1 MEEDYRQTPE
11 LDISR
16 ESGIEKPTPV
26 IKVIGVGGGGNNA
39 INHMYRQ
46 DISDVSFVVCN
57 TDAQA
62 LKCSPVPNKLLIGPN
77 TTKGQ
82 GAGNVPEVARAAA
95 EESANEIAELF
106 KDGTSM
112 VFVTAGM
119 GGGTGT
125 GAAPVVARIAR
136 ENDILTVGIVT
147 IPFLFEGEKKIL
159 KALNGADEMS
169 KYVDALLVI
178 NNERLT
184 DIYGDLDF
192 SNGFAKADDIL
203 SIAAQSISEIIT
215 VNGKINLDLN
225 DVSTTLKDGG
235 VALIS
240 RGYGEGEN
248 RITKAIQDALN
259 SPLLRNRDIEGSKKI
274 LFNIYYNPNDTEKPF
289 KMSEL
294 NEFTS
299 FMNQFSD
306 MDVIWGV
313 SYDETLGSKVRITI
327 LASGFS
333 VTITDDKEFR
343 TQPAESTETSAQTTT
358 NEVQRIAEE
367 YGSDKV
373 NAQRQQQARAR
384 YIILTPDQFDK
395 EDVLAIFERYPT
407 YNRDSKVKDLI
418 REASKNSNDGA
429 GDNFH
434 VSDPATIVFNP

>member
-235 VALIS
+235 VALLS

-429 GDNFH
+429 GDNLH
-434 VSDPATIVFNP
+434 VSDPATIVF

>member
-235 VALIS
+235 VAIIS

-429 GDNFH
+429 GDNLH
-434 VSDPATIVFNP
+434 VSDPATIVF

>member
-16 ESGIEKPTPV
+16 ESGIGKPTPV

-429 GDNFH
+429 GDNLH
-434 VSDPATIVFNP
+434 VSDPATIVF

>member
-1 MEEDYRQTPE
+1 
-11 LDISR
+11 
-16 ESGIEKPTPV
+16 V

-429 GDNFH
+429 GDNLH
-434 VSDPATIVFNP
+434 VSDPATIVF

>member
-1 MEEDYRQTPE
+1 M
-11 LDISR
+11 DISR

-384 YIILTPDQFDK
+384 YIILTPDQFDT

-429 GDNFH
+429 GDNLH
-434 VSDPATIVFNP
+434 VSDPATIVF

>member
-384 YIILTPDQFDK
+384 YIILTPDPFDK

-429 GDNFH
+429 GDNLH
-434 VSDPATIVFNP
+434 VSDPATIVF

>member
-125 GAAPVVARIAR
+125 GAAPVVARIAL

-429 GDNFH
+429 GDNLH
-434 VSDPATIVFNP
+434 VSDPATIVF

>member
-429 GDNFH
+429 GDNLH
-434 VSDPATIVFNP
+434 VSYPATIVF

>member
-418 REASKNSNDGA
+418 REASKNSNDGV
-429 GDNFH
+429 GDNLH
-434 VSDPATIVFNP
+434 GSDPATIVF

>member
-119 GGGTGT
+119 VGGTGT

-418 REASKNSNDGA
+418 REASKNSNDGV
-429 GDNFH
+429 GDNLH
-434 VSDPATIVFNP
+434 VSDPATIVF

>member
-16 ESGIEKPTPV
+16 ERGIEKPTPV

-429 GDNFH
+429 GDNLH
-434 VSDPATIVFNP
+434 VSDPATIVF

>member
-26 IKVIGVGGGGNNA
+26 IKVIGGNNA

-384 YIILTPDQFDK
+384 YITLTPDQFDK

-429 GDNFH
+429 GDNLH
-434 VSDPATIVFNP
+434 VSDPATIVF

>member
-178 NNERLT
+178 NNDRLT

-429 GDNFH
+429 GDNLH
-434 VSDPATIVFNP
+434 VSDPATIVF

>member
-192 SNGFAKADDIL
+192 STGFAKADDIL

-429 GDNFH
+429 GDNLH
-434 VSDPATIVFNP
+434 VSDPATIVF

>member
-395 EDVLAIFERYPT
+395 EDVFAIFERYPT

-429 GDNFH
+429 GDNLH
-434 VSDPATIVFNP
+434 VSDPATIVF

>member
-373 NAQRQQQARAR
+373 NAQRQQQGRAR

-429 GDNFH
+429 GDNLH
-434 VSDPATIVFNP
+434 VSDPATIVF

>member
-1 MEEDYRQTPE
+1 M
-11 LDISR
+11 
-16 ESGIEKPTPV
+16 
-26 IKVIGVGGGGNNA
+26 
-39 INHMYRQ
+39 
-46 DISDVSFVVCN
+46 
-57 TDAQA
+57 
-62 LKCSPVPNKLLIGPN
+62 
-77 TTKGQ
+77 
-82 GAGNVPEVARAAA
+82 
-95 EESANEIAELF
+95 
-106 KDGTSM
+106 
-112 VFVTAGM
+112 
-119 GGGTGT
+119 
-125 GAAPVVARIAR
+125 
-136 ENDILTVGIVT
+136 
-147 IPFLFEGEKKIL
+147 
-159 KALNGADEMS
+159 
-169 KYVDALLVI
+169 
-178 NNERLT
+178 
-184 DIYGDLDF
+184 
-192 SNGFAKADDIL
+192 
-203 SIAAQSISEIIT
+203 
-215 VNGKINLDLN
+215 
-225 DVSTTLKDGG
+225 
-235 VALIS
+235 ALIS

-373 NAQRQQQARAR
+373 NAQRQQQARVR

-429 GDNFH
+429 GDNLH
-434 VSDPATIVFNP
+434 VSDPATIVF

>member
-1 MEEDYRQTPE
+1 MEEEYRQTPE
-11 LDISR
+11 VDMSR

-429 GDNFH
+429 GDNLH
-434 VSDPATIVFNP
+434 VSDPATIVF

>member
-1 MEEDYRQTPE
+1 MKPEDNF
-11 LDISR
+11 
-16 ESGIEKPTPV
+16 SGGIAFDFPASKPSI

-429 GDNFH
+429 GDNLH
-434 VSDPATIVFNP
+434 VSDPATIVF

>member
-407 YNRDSKVKDLI
+407 YNRDSTV
-418 REASKNSNDGA
+418 
-429 GDNFH
+429 
-434 VSDPATIVFNP
+434 

>member
-418 REASKNSNDGA
+418 REAATNSNDGA
-429 GDNFH
+429 GDNLH
-434 VSDPATIVFNP
+434 VSDPATIVF

>member
-407 YNRDSKVKDLI
+407 YNHDSKVKDLI

-429 GDNFH
+429 GDNLH
-434 VSDPATIVFNP
+434 VSDPATIVF

>member
-1 MEEDYRQTPE
+1 M
-11 LDISR
+11 DISR

-429 GDNFH
+429 GDNLH
-434 VSDPATIVFNP
+434 VSDPATIVF

>member
-429 GDNFH
+429 GDNLH
-434 VSDPATIVFNP
+434 ISDPATIVF

>member
-46 DISDVSFVVCN
+46 DVSDVSFVVRN

-225 DVSTTLKDGG
+225 DVRTTLKDGG

-429 GDNFH
+429 GDNLH
-434 VSDPATIVFNP
+434 VSDPATIVF

>member
-333 VTITDDKEFR
+333 VTITDDREFG
-343 TQPAESTETSAQTTT
+343 TQPAVSTETSTQTTT

-429 GDNFH
+429 GDNLH
-434 VSDPATIVFNP
+434 VSDPATIVF

>member
-384 YIILTPDQFDK
+384 YIILTPDHFDK
-395 EDVLAIFERYPT
+395 EYVLAIFERYPT

-429 GDNFH
+429 GDNLH
-434 VSDPATIVFNP
+434 VSDPATIVF

>member
-26 IKVIGVGGGGNNA
+26 IKVIGVGGSGNKA

-429 GDNFH
+429 GDNLH
-434 VSDPATIVFNP
+434 VSDPATIVF

>member
-333 VTITDDKEFR
+333 VTITDDKDFR

-358 NEVQRIAEE
+358 NAVQRIAEE

-429 GDNFH
+429 GDNLH
-434 VSDPATIVFNP
+434 VSDPATIVF

>member
-418 REASKNSNDGA
+418 RKASKNSNDGA
-429 GDNFH
+429 GDNLH
-434 VSDPATIVFNP
+434 VSDPATIVF

>member
-274 LFNIYYNPNDTEKPF
+274 LFNIYNNPNDTEKPF

-429 GDNFH
+429 GDNLH
-434 VSDPATIVFNP
+434 VSDPATIVF

>member
-429 GDNFH
+429 GDNLH
-434 VSDPATIVFNP
+434 VSDPATIVF

>member
-248 RITKAIQDALN
+248 RITKAIQYALN

-429 GDNFH
+429 GDNLH
-434 VSDPATIVFNP
+434 VSDPATIVF

>member
-418 REASKNSNDGA
+418 REASNNSNDGA
-429 GDNFH
+429 GDNLH
-434 VSDPATIVFNP
+434 VSDPATIVF

>member
-77 TTKGQ
+77 STKGQ

-358 NEVQRIAEE
+358 DEVQRIAEE

-429 GDNFH
+429 GDNLH
-434 VSDPATIVFNP
+434 VSDPATIVF

>member
-384 YIILTPDQFDK
+384 NIILTPDQFDK

-429 GDNFH
+429 GDNLH
-434 VSDPATIVFNP
+434 VSDPATIVF

>member
-178 NNERLT
+178 NNESLT

-203 SIAAQSISEIIT
+203 SSAAQSISEIIT

-429 GDNFH
+429 GDNLH
-434 VSDPATIVFNP
+434 VSDPATIVF

>member
-225 DVSTTLKDGG
+225 DVSTTPKDGG

-429 GDNFH
+429 GDNLH
-434 VSDPATIVFNP
+434 VSDPATIVF